1 MLAVSI
7 ECRGGD
13 KNVQNCLTSF
23 MDDPLSKNPP
33 YLLDIT
39 FSIDLPLRQVERSRA
54 DVDVLVELGQF
65 PDVSF
70 QMFPLVTVET
80 DANLNSKKE

>member
-1 MLAVSI
+1 
-7 ECRGGD
+7 
-13 KNVQNCLTSF
+13 

-39 FSIDLPLRQVERSRA
+39 FSIDLPLWQVERSRA